1 MDVQVDAGSTAVDQG
16 AGAVVD
22 TTASTAAAVIVGG
35 EGGTTND
42 PVETQQVDDGTQE
55 RGADGKFKPKA
66 GVQNR
71 IDELTRARHEAD
83 REAAYW
89 RSLAQNNGTAQPSAQ
104 AATTK
109 PTVDQFDDY
118 AEFVEALTDWKTEQ
132 AVAKRMAE
140 DSNRKVTEVR
150 AQTFQ
155 ERQNAFAQV
164 TPDYAEVIGNS
175 NAPIAKHV
183 IEAAQES
190 DVGPQL
196 LYHFAQNPDV
206 LDRINRMD
214 ERSANREIG
223 RLEAT
228 LGTPKATAATPA
240 APTKITT
247 KAPAPAGT
255 SGTQG
260 RATTPDLA
268 NASMDEYMAQRKSQG
283 ARWAR

>member
-1 MDVQVDAGSTAVDQG
+1 MDVQDTGGEQGQAAQVVEKDMGAAEVVDQTQTG
-16 AGAVVD
+16 TEGQEQQE
-22 TTASTAAAVIVGG
+22 TEASEEAS
-35 EGGTTND
+35 N
-42 PVETQQVDDGTQE
+42 QE

-66 GVQNR
+66 GVQSR

-89 RSLAQNNGTAQPSAQ
+89 RGLAQQQSAQTSAQ
-104 AATTK
+104 AAPTK
-109 PTVDQFDDY
+109 PTVDQFEDY
-118 AEFVEALTDWKTEQ
+118 GEYVEALTDWKAEQ

-140 DSNRKVTEVR
+140 DSTRKVGEVR
-150 AQTFQ
+150 VQTFQ
-155 ERQNAFAQV
+155 ERQTEFAKT
-164 TPDYAEVIGNS
+164 TPDYVEVMRNS
-175 NAPIAKHV
+175 TAPIASHV

-214 ERSANREIG
+214 ERQANREIG

-228 LGTPKATAATPA
+228 LGTSKASA
-240 APTKITT
+240 APAPATKKVTQ
-247 KAPAPAGT
+247 APAPAGT
-255 SGTQG
+255 SKTQG

-283 ARWAR
+283 ARWSR